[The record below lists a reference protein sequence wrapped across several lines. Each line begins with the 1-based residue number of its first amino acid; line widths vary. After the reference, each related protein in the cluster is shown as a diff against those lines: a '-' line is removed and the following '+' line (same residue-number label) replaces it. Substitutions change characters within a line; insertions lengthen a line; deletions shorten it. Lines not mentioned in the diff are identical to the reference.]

1 MAEREFG
8 IALGGGG
15 SRTLAHAG
23 VLRALAEAGLRPSF
37 LAGSSLGA
45 VLAAAYACD
54 NPDAAAFEQQMIR
67 YFRDHP
73 LFGRHRRPARSDGL
87 GAGQSRWSRW
97 RKYLR
102 TAAFA
107 NINAARPFLLRRN
120 PTHRAIRDL
129 VPDRAFSET
138 ALPFA
143 CNALDLTHGRLV
155 TFTGG
160 PLHAALRAGTS
171 IGFVFPPEPMDGAL
185 YVDAAP
191 LSSVPVRA
199 CRGLGASV
207 VLAVDLRTEL
217 PDPFPIQNGFDI
229 ISRIESME
237 SRALNSQEVAEA
249 DVVIRPDVGGVFWGD
264 FTQVDDVAAAGAAAL
279 REALPRLRE
288 VLRAP
293 QS

>member
-1 MAEREFG
+1 VAEKAFG
-8 IALGGGG
+8 LALGGGG

-23 VLRALAEAGLRPSF
+23 VLRALAEAGLAPSY

-54 NPDAAAFEQQMIR
+54 PDGARFEREMIR

-73 LFGRHRRPARSDGL
+73 LFGRHRRPARTDGL
-87 GAGQSRWSRW
+87 AAGETRRSRW
-97 RKYLR
+97 RKYFR

-129 VPDRAFSET
+129 VPDRSFAET

-143 CNALDLTHGRLV
+143 CNALDLTRGRLV
-155 TFTGG
+155 TFTEG
-160 PLHAALRAGTS
+160 PLRRALRAGTA
-171 IGFVFPPEPMDGAL
+171 IGFVFPPERLDGAL
-185 YVDAAP
+185 HVDAAP

-199 CRGLGASV
+199 CRSLGAPV

-217 PDPFPIQNGFDI
+217 PDPFPVHNGFDI

-237 SRALNSQEVAEA
+237 SRALNDQEVAEA
-249 DVVIRPDVGGVFWGD
+249 DVVIRPGVGSVFWGD
-264 FTQVDDVAAAGAAAL
+264 FTQVEAVAEAGAAAL
-279 REALPRLRE
+279 GEALPQLRDA
-288 VLRAP
+288 LAAP